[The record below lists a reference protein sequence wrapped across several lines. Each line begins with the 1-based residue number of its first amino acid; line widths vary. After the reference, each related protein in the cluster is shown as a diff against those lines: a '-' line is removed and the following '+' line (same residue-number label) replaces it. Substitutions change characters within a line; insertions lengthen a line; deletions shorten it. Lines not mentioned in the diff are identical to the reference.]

1 MKDDKII
8 ALFFQRDEQAISEVQ
23 KHYGAGCYGIAKK
36 FLDLPEDCE
45 ECVNET
51 WVRAWS
57 AIPPLRPKNL
67 KVYLFSITRNL
78 AFNRLRYRKAERR
91 QGNETAAVLEELD
104 NCIASVESPEDTVIA
119 KELKQVLNEFLDLL
133 PMRDRDIF
141 LRRYFFADSIKE
153 ISQRYSLR
161 EGNVAVILNRV
172 RKKLKQHLIK
182 EGYIYDK

>member
-23 KHYGAGCYGIAKK
+23 RQYGAGCYRIAKK
-36 FLDLPEDCE
+36 LLDLREDCE

-57 AIPPLRPKNL
+57 AIPPLRPNNL
-67 KVYLFSITRNL
+67 KIYLYSITRNL

-91 QGNETAAVLEELD
+91 QGNESALVLEELEE
-104 NCIASVESPEDTVIA
+104 CIAVQASPEDAVLE
-119 KELKQVLNEFLDLL
+119 KELKQILNEFLDLL
-133 PMRDRDIF
+133 PVRDRDIF
-141 LRRYFFADSIKE
+141 LRRYFFVDSIRE
-153 ISQRYSLR
+153 ISQRYEIR

-172 RKKLKQHLIK
+172 RKRLKQHLIK